1 MSARFSIPRPRMSD
15 LLDIVDL
22 SILFTR
28 YEAGLRRRALRVLS
42 GLSVDLRRG
51 EVLAVIGSSGSGKSL
66 LAHAILGIL
75 PGNAEVRG
83 AMRFAGEDL
92 TPERQ
97 RQARGREIALV
108 PQAVTCLDP
117 LMRVGPQVRWG
128 VPQNGNGR
136 RIETQRRV
144 FARYGL
150 TPEVERS
157 FPSQLSGGMTRRVLL
172 STAVVSGASL
182 IIADE
187 PTPGLHP
194 EVLVETMR
202 HLRELAD
209 EGKGVMLITHDIE
222 IAVTIADRIAVLY
235 SGATVEVCPASD
247 FASGGEALRHP
258 YTRSLWRAL
267 PRNGFAS
274 VAGTHPSCDDLPD
287 GCAFCPRCDFATSAC
302 AVSRPALRGVRGG
315 MVACIHAA

>member
-1 MSARFSIPRPRMSD
+1 MSD
-15 LLDIVDL
+15 LLDIVDV
-22 SILFTR
+22 SISFTR
-28 YEAGLRRRALRVLS
+28 YEAGVRRRTLQVIS
-42 GLSVDLRRG
+42 GLSVDVRRG

-66 LAHAILGIL
+66 LAHAVLGIL
-75 PGNAEVRG
+75 PGNADVSG
-83 AMRFAGEDL
+83 SMLFGGEEL

-97 RQARGREIALV
+97 RRARGREIALV
-108 PQAVTCLDP
+108 PQAVTYLDP

-128 VPQNGNGR
+128 VPANGNGSR
-136 RIETQRRV
+136 AKVQRHV

-157 FPSQLSGGMTRRVLL
+157 FPSELSGGMTRRVLL
-172 STAVVSGASL
+172 STAVISGASL

-194 EVLVETMR
+194 EALAETMR

-222 IAVTIADRIAVLY
+222 TAVSVADRVAVFY
-235 SGATVEVCPASD
+235 AGSTVEVCPARD
-247 FASGGEALRHP
+247 FGPDGEALRHP
-258 YTRSLWRAL
+258 YTRALWHAL
-267 PRNGFAS
+267 PRNGFAP
-274 VAGTHPSCDDLPD
+274 VAGVQPSYDDLPG
-287 GCAFCPRCDFATSAC
+287 GCAFRPRCDRATNAC
-302 AVSRPALRGVRGG
+302 AAGRPAPRRVRGG

>member
-1 MSARFSIPRPRMSD
+1 MSD
-15 LLDIVDL
+15 LLDIVDV
-22 SILFTR
+22 SISFTR
-28 YEAGLRRRALRVLS
+28 YEAGLRRRTLQVIS
-42 GLSVDLRRG
+42 GLSVDVCRG

-83 AMRFAGEDL
+83 GMLFGGEEL

-97 RQARGREIALV
+97 RQVRGREIALV
-108 PQAVTCLDP
+108 PQAVTYLDP

-128 VPQNGNGR
+128 VPENGNGSR
-136 RIETQRRV
+136 TEVQRRV

-150 TPEVERS
+150 TAEVERS
-157 FPSQLSGGMTRRVLL
+157 FPAQLSGGMTRRVLL

-194 EVLVETMR
+194 EALAETMR
-202 HLRELAD
+202 HLREMAD

-222 IAVTIADRIAVLY
+222 TAIGIADRIAVFY
-235 SGATVEVCPASD
+235 AGTTVEVCPAHD
-247 FASGGEALRHP
+247 FLPDGAALRHP
-258 YTRSLWRAL
+258 YTCALWRAL
-267 PRNGFAS
+267 PRNGL
-274 VAGTHPSCDDLPD
+274 VPVIGTQPSYDDLPD
-287 GCAFCPRCDFATSAC
+287 GCAFCPRCDFATNAC
-302 AVSRPALRGVRGG
+302 AVRRPVLRSVRGG

>member
-1 MSARFSIPRPRMSD
+1 MSVRFSTPKPRMSD

-22 SILFTR
+22 SISFTR
-28 YEAGLRRRALRVLS
+28 YEAGLRRRTLQVLS
-42 GLSVDLRRG
+42 GLSVDIRRG
-51 EVLAVIGSSGSGKSL
+51 ELLAVIGSSGSGKSL

-75 PGNAEVRG
+75 PGNSQVRG
-83 AMRFAGEDL
+83 VMCFAGEEL

-108 PQAVTCLDP
+108 PQAVTYLDP

-128 VPQNGNGR
+128 VAENGNGSR
-136 RIETQRRV
+136 TETQRRV

-150 TPEVERS
+150 APEVERS

-194 EVLVETMR
+194 EVLGETMR

-209 EGKGVMLITHDIE
+209 EGKGVMLITHDIAT
-222 IAVTIADRIAVLY
+222 AVGVADRIAVFY
-235 SGATVEVCPASD
+235 AGTTVEVCPASD
-247 FASGGEALRHP
+247 FASDGEALRHP
-258 YTRSLWRAL
+258 YTRLLWRSL
-267 PRNGFAS
+267 PRNGFAP
-274 VAGTHPSCDDLPD
+274 VAGVQPSCGDLPD
-287 GCAFCPRCDFATSAC
+287 GCAFYPRCDLATSAC
-302 AVSRPALRGVRGG
+302 ATSRPALRGVRGG
-315 MVACIHAA
+315 RVACIHAV